1 MVHFEVLESKL
12 VYRDPNS
19 QWYVSA
25 LILLNTGEIYYVL
38 THITNDKKHEIF
50 MSQYAAND
58 LKEFLRRWIY
68 LILPN
73 ERPDIFGITIGTVF
87 VFIFYYFLIY

>member
-1 MVHFEVLESKL
+1 MLHFEVLESKL

-19 QWYVSA
+19 QWYVA
-25 LILLNTGEIYYVL
+25 AQILLDTGEIYYVL
-38 THITNDKKHEIF
+38 THISNDKKYEIF
-50 MSQYAAND
+50 MSQYTAND

-73 ERPDIFGITIGTVF
+73 KWPLVFGIPIGTVLF
-87 VFIFYYFLIY
+87 SYFIIFLIY

>member
-25 LILLNTGEIYYVL
+25 KILLETSEIYYVL
-38 THITNDKKHEIF
+38 THISNDKKHEII

-68 LILPN
+68 LNCLMKAARIWDPNWYCFPILL
-73 ERPDIFGITIGTVF
+73 
-87 VFIFYYFLIY
+87 YF

>member
-25 LILLNTGEIYYVL
+25 HILLDTGEIYYVL

-50 MSQYAAND
+50 MSQYADND
-58 LKEFLRRWIY
+58 LKEFLRRWIS

-73 ERPDIFGITIGTVF
+73 ERPAIFGITIGTVF
-87 VFIFYYFLIY
+87 VFIFYYF

>member
-1 MVHFEVLESKL
+1 MVHFEVLELKL
-12 VYRDPNS
+12 VYRYPNS
-19 QWYVSA
+19 QWYVPA
-25 LILLNTGEIYYVL
+25 HILLDTGKIYYVL

-68 LILPN
+68 LISPN
-73 ERPDIFGITIGTVF
+73 EGPPIFGITIGTVS
-87 VFIFYYFLIY
+87 VFIFYYF